1 MPNPVNDD
9 LFSESTMTFGEH
21 LEELRGALFRS
32 LIGLM
37 IGFLIA
43 CFVANRIVQWI
54 QVPLIDA
61 LEEYYHENAVNEI
74 KKKYP
79 SETLPPEVQ
88 RMVDAGYAPDS
99 SMMIEP
105 VSLLEQLRRDYP
117 GKFDAID
124 ITAHIFT
131 PKDFFVTEE
140 RLTGDV
146 EVDRTIDFAR
156 HWRDQAQAASITPGK
171 EMWQRLGA
179 SQRQTVEQIAAKDEA
194 DANDRA
200 ALVMLLNDLVREND
214 LHTSK
219 AFAAIASAAPSDDS
233 EEKSPGFFSRLRA
246 FFGGETNRP
255 TKDVIAELRKER
267 DEKGDQF
274 SADDA
279 QRLNQFLIA
288 SHFANEIR
296 PPRVNVVELNTWKRI
311 QVRVI
316 ALNAQEVFMIWIKA
330 ALVAGAVIAS
340 PYVFWQIW
348 MFVAAGLYPHEKNY
362 VYLYLPISLGLF
374 IAGAALAF
382 FFVFKP
388 VLGFLFTFNRAMNI
402 DPDPRIGEWLGFV
415 LFLPLGFGVSFQL
428 PLVMLFL
435 NRIGIVSLNMYIEK
449 WRIAILIIFV
459 ISMVLTPADP
469 ISMLLMAVPLT
480 ILYFGGILMCKYMP
494 RSRNP
499 FDEGYEPS

>member
-9 LFSESTMTFGEH
+9 LFESSTMSFGEH

-32 LIGLM
+32 IIGLT

-43 CFVANRIVQWI
+43 MFVANRVVQWI
-54 QVPLIDA
+54 QVPLKNA
-61 LEEYYHENAVNEI
+61 LETYYRQNAVDEV

-79 SETLPPEVQ
+79 DGKLPTEVQ

-105 VSLLEQLRRDYP
+105 LTLVEQLRRDYP
-117 GKFDAID
+117 GQFDAVD
-124 ITAHIFT
+124 IGGHIFT
-131 PKDFFVTEE
+131 PKDFVVTQEG
-140 RLTGDV
+140 LTADV
-146 EVDRTIDFAR
+146 DVDRTLDFAR
-156 HWRDQAQAASITPGK
+156 RWRDEGTAAAESPGK
-171 EMWQRLGA
+171 ELWRRLGA
-179 SQRQTVEQIAAKDEA
+179 SQRETVEKIAAKQEA
-194 DANDRA
+194 DPADRA
-200 ALVMLLNDLVREND
+200 ALVMLLNDMVREVD
-214 LHTSK
+214 LHSSK
-219 AFAAIASAAPSDDS
+219 SFAAIASNQAPASS
-233 EEKSPGFFSRLRA
+233 VTQGFTGWVA
-246 FFGGETNRP
+246 QWFGFGADQPER
-255 TKDVIAELRKER
+255 DVITHLREIR
-267 DEKGDQF
+267 DANAKAF
-274 SADDA
+274 TADDA

-288 SHFANEIR
+288 KHFAGDIR
-296 PPRVNVVELNTWKRI
+296 PPRVNVIELNTWKRI

-316 ALNAQEVFMIWIKA
+316 ALNAQEVFMIWVKA
-330 ALVAGAVIAS
+330 ALVTGAVISA

-362 VYLYLPISLGLF
+362 VFLYLPISLGLF
-374 IAGAALAF
+374 LAGAALAF
-382 FFVFKP
+382 FFVFQP
-388 VLGFLFTFNRAMNI
+388 VLDFLFTFNRAMDI

-435 NRIGIVSLNMYIEK
+435 NRIGVVPLNMFIEK

-459 ISMVLTPADP
+459 VSMVLTPADP
-469 ISMLLMAVPLT
+469 VSMLLMAVPLCV
-480 ILYFGGILMCKYMP
+480 LYFGGILMCKYMP